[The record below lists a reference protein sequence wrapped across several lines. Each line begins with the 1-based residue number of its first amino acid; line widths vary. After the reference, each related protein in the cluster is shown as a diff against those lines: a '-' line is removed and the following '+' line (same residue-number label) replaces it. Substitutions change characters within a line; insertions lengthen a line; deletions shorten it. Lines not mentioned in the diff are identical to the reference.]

1 VKELEEGLAMVAEEE
16 ERRRSDGPVFGAYF
30 ARTMFPVMG
39 GLIFNI

>member
-16 ERRRSDGPVFGAYF
+16 ERRSDGPVFGACF
-30 ARTMFPVMG
+30 ARTMFPVIG